1 MQNMLRIGMT
11 ALLALLCLSLLLD
24 AGMLIHDSG
33 LSLLHPF
40 EMDYGEGP
48 LLAQSKLLQQGVWP
62 YFSLAQDGQYVV
74 ANYPPLFHLL
84 TVGLAKLSGQPLL
97 LSGRLLA
104 LLSTLAAGLILAAWA
119 ATLAGRLLPNRFARL
134 LAGVLALSGFL
145 SLDYVYMWSGLFRV
159 DMLAIALAYGGAF
172 WFAHRLGRLD
182 GLVLGGLLMLAA
194 CFTKQS
200 YLAAPAACGLVL
212 LLQRPG
218 LALGWGAGMLAA
230 GLGTL
235 ASLMWATDGA
245 VWDNLVTANINEFIL
260 ADLLRYLSLMLRDN
274 WLFILGALAYLCLG
288 LRQFRQLSSDARVLV
303 LYLPLAF
310 LTSLSIG
317 KIGSNFNYF
326 IEWLGLA
333 VVATIQLGAWL
344 LSRRPSDR
352 LATVSSSL
360 LLLLA
365 GAFTLAKYQG
375 NYQWD
380 YRSQKVAIGE
390 RNIHDEL
397 ASLPDLN
404 QVLRWAEQQQGDLI
418 AEDMTLLSQSGHRLV
433 LQPFEETQ
441 LVRQGLWQEQA
452 LRNRVLA
459 GEFAGLMLFFD
470 LDEVPEY
477 AQQRFTAPMLA
488 AMRQA
493 YQKQAQVGKYHLYVP
508 KTAEQQ
514 TLSALYS
521 QVGCDAMPGPL
532 TEPVQLEGLTDWA
545 GQSCLQYQGAQRYT
559 LLFHG
564 QAEAQRFSSQ
574 ALNEVP
580 VAADAPMRRL
590 SSTEFELGPLG
601 EGLHE
606 LILQRQPD
614 GQWQLAVR
622 PSPHVVLHMAEADGH
637 WVTSLIYA
645 QDSAPGSEIW
655 FVPEQETPFFSE
667 AEANEYLSRSQP
679 AANSSQ
685 TKVQG

>member
-33 LSLLHPF
+33 LSILHPF

-48 LLAQSKLLQQGVWP
+48 LLAQSKLLQQGQWP
-62 YFSLAQDGQYVV
+62 YFSLTQADQYVV

-84 TVGLAKLSGQPLL
+84 TVGLAKLIGQPLL
-97 LSGRLLA
+97 LAGRLLA
-104 LLSTLAAGLILAAWA
+104 LLSTLAAGVILAAWA
-119 ATLAGRLLPNRFARL
+119 ATLVGHLLPNRFAKL
-134 LAGVLALSGFL
+134 LVGGLALTGFL

-212 LLQRPG
+212 LVQRPG
-218 LALGWGAGMLAA
+218 LALGWGLTMVAA
-230 GLGTL
+230 GLALLGG
-235 ASLMWATDGA
+235 LMAVTHGA
-245 VWDNLVTANINEFIL
+245 IWDNLVTANINEFIL
-260 ADLLRYLSLMLRDN
+260 ADLLRYLTLMLRDN

-288 LRQFRQLSSDARVLV
+288 LRQFRRLSSDARVLV

-310 LTSLSIG
+310 ITSLSIG

-333 VVATIQLGAWL
+333 VVATVQLGAWL
-344 LSRRPSDR
+344 LSRSPAHR
-352 LATVSSSL
+352 LATGAGSL

-375 NYQWD
+375 DYQWD

-390 RNIHDEL
+390 RNIHDEQ
-397 ASLPDLN
+397 AALPELT
-404 QVLRWAEQQQGDLI
+404 QVLRWAEQQQGNLI
-418 AEDMTLLSQSGHRLV
+418 AEDMTLLSESGHPLV

-441 LVRQGLWQEQA
+441 LVRQGLWHELP
-452 LRNRVLA
+452 LRSQVLA
-459 GEFAGLMLFFD
+459 GQFAGLILFFD
-470 LDEVPEY
+470 LDEVPDY
-477 AQQRFTAPMLA
+477 AHQRFTDPMLA

-493 YQKQAQVGKYHLYVP
+493 YEKQSQVGKYHLYVP
-508 KTAEQQ
+508 KPETQKTA
-514 TLSALYS
+514 SALYN
-521 QVGCDAMPGPL
+521 QAGCDEMPGPL
-532 TEPVQLEGLTDWA
+532 SEPVRLEGLADWA

-564 QAEAQRFSSQ
+564 QGK
-574 ALNEVP
+574 ALRVASPALHEVP

-590 SSTEFELGPLG
+590 SSTEFELAPLG
-601 EGLHE
+601 EGLYE
-606 LILQRQPD
+606 FILQRQGD
-614 GQWQLAVR
+614 QDWRVSVR
-622 PSPHVVLHMAEADGH
+622 PSPHVILHMPDADGH
-637 WVTSLIYA
+637 WETSLIYA
-645 QDSAPGSEIW
+645 EENLPGSEIW

-667 AEANEYLSRSQP
+667 AEANQYLSRSQQ
-679 AANSSQ
+679 AAKSSQ